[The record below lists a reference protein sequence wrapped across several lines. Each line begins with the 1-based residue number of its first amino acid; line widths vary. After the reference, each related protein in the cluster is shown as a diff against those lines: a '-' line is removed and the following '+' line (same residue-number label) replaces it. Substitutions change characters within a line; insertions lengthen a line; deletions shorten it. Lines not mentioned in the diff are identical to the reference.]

1 MAPIASTLLSHQ
13 NGVSDAARARELYKY
28 YQPVSEVNQDECF
41 PEPAVAPTLADV
53 LSSPSPNPT
62 GPNVDSSVT
71 SSKISSPDTALTAFC
86 QLVTWRTGA
95 QRAMISVI
103 DSATQ
108 YFIAE
113 STKTLDLVDNTKHS
127 PGDELWM
134 GCGSVTKAGR
144 LCERTIAVE
153 PTSNGDYPSFVVT
166 DLSMDERFD
175 QLPFV
180 SGPPFLRLYA
190 GVPLITK
197 RGIPI
202 GSLFIVDN
210 RLWHDGVS
218 RHDIN
223 FMGTMARTIMKHLE
237 MTREVEEHRRGM
249 KMSRGLASFVEGR
262 SQLAEADVD
271 AEDGGEGA
279 TIVGQFETESGIHRS
294 KSVKSSASHTRSK
307 PASVS
312 SIERKEKEYSASLFK
327 TEQAILSP
335 NDLSPHAE
343 VPHVRPPLESESQQQ
358 SFGTSASVASP
369 PIDRLEN
376 VITPDDISEASTM
389 KILFSRAS
397 NLIREA
403 FEVDGG
409 AVFYDGQRGFNDLQQ
424 KPATTN
430 ILPHDDSQPTS
441 GDDLAS
447 SGEIYSEQ
455 EDTSPRISTEP
466 KSDSPSLGE
475 GMFSRSSTESKKAVE
490 ILGFSTAQA
499 SSIHG
504 DEYPGP
510 HAFVPFDEKALHT
523 LLSRYPRGKLWT
535 FDSDGAV
542 ASSSDEDSKRKKR
555 VLLQQSRDLL
565 RRQKRSARA
574 KSDAKFLARH
584 FPGVRQ
590 LLFVPLWDAGRSRW
604 LSGCCVWSTEP
615 TRILSKQSE
624 LSFLSAFGNSV
635 MAECS
640 RIDTEIA
647 DQKKGDF
654 IGSISHEL
662 RSPLHG
668 ILASAEFL
676 DDENLT
682 GFERGLVETIDSC
695 GRTLLDTINHILDF
709 SKINHFE
716 KNWRRTRRGGHRPVP
731 RSTNSAL
738 ALRQSDLPMINLFAD
753 VDISTVCEEVVES
766 TFDIVPTA
774 RGKMASSRN
783 FVTASS
789 LAAEHAKHPDVAVI
803 LDVDVQNYHF
813 TTQPGAFRRVIMNLL
828 GNALKYTSHG
838 YVRVTLEVAEIDDLQ
853 TPGTGD
859 AVPRSM
865 VTLSVI
871 DTGKGISSDFL
882 RSKLFT
888 PFAQENSLSSGTGL
902 GLSIVRSI
910 VNLLEGEIT
919 IDSEVGRGTQVRV
932 ALPLLRDMPKHPD
945 SSSSTPGRSVS
956 SGTRDVDESIDKLR
970 NQIIGKR
977 VALFGFDLDTPDAIV
992 QQSSQILKESVT
1004 KFLVNW
1010 YGLQVP
1016 TSRLLLQNQSKR
1028 LIILVLCSHSS
1039 RFDRSMSE
1047 SETKRNVGFV
1057 AKPVGPL
1064 KLARALLQCLDGEP
1078 PLATPGLLEPTSATG
1093 ESSNLSGEVLDN
1105 SRMAADSENARKAI
1119 ESPTPN
1125 AIVEKSKEFPFPI
1138 ADRPQLHSQPPCP
1151 LTWRLWRHGEIRDK
1165 PTSPKPELHSPRL
1178 LLVDDNK
1185 INLTLLRTYMRKR
1198 KYDTVDEAENG
1209 LEAVTKFAELREGY
1223 DIIFM
1228 DISMP
1233 VLDGFGATRQIRA
1246 IERARAKAISS
1257 TQQSS
1262 LTMEGGKAPA
1272 LVIALTGLASS
1283 RDQNEAFTSG
1293 IDLFLTKPVA
1303 FKEVGK
1309 LLDNWEANRERDA
1322 RAEGG
1327 VET

>member
-753 VDISTVCEEVVES
+753 VDISTVCEEVVE
-766 TFDIVPTA
+766 T
-774 RGKMASSRN
+774 
-783 FVTASS
+783 SS

-1010 YGLQVP
+1010 YGLQVVP
-1016 TSRLLLQNQSKR
+1016 LSHKTSIIVANEANPANITAASTESKQTTYN
-1028 LIILVLCSHSS
+1028 L
-1039 RFDRSMSE
+1039 E

-1064 KLARALLQCLDGEP
+1064 KLARALLQCLDG
-1078 PLATPGLLEPTSATG
+1078 
-1093 ESSNLSGEVLDN
+1093 GEVLDN

-1262 LTMEGGKAPA
+1262 VTANQTTPRKRGSISESSSGSTSGIESASTLAIAVDENKKLTMEGGKAPA